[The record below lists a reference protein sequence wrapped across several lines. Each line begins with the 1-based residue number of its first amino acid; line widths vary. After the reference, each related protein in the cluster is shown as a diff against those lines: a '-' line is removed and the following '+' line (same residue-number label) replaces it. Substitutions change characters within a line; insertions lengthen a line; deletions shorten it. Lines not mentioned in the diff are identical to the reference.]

1 MRIDVIGRGI
11 EITPAIKLHAET
23 KAAKLPTYYDGVQ
36 QITFKLSPQGHQH
49 KPQFDVEIV
58 CDVEHHDD
66 FVSHATGEDA
76 YLAIDAA
83 VGKASRQLAEFKER
97 LKNGKH

>member
-36 QITFKLSPQGHQH
+36 LITFKISTQGHQH
-49 KPQFDVEIV
+49 KPQFDVELV

-66 FVSHATGEDA
+66 FVCHATGEDA

-83 VGKASRQLAEFKER
+83 VNKSARQLTDFKDK
-97 LKNGKH
+97 LKNSKQ